1 MALLSSRTVALVR
14 SRVSE
19 MLTDTCTL
27 QRRIAAVGTMGEP
40 KQQYVDVS
48 VDVACRVIRAG
59 RTETTGTTQTV
70 GGAVGLKE
78 TFRLICPVG
87 TPFLTHDRVVMSDG
101 SVYQVV
107 SVTAKLTDSADAQAI
122 IERVL

>member
-14 SRVSE
+14 ARVSE

-48 VDVACRVIRAG
+48 VDVACRVIRAKPP
-59 RTETTGTTQTV
+59 TTNTAQPI

-78 TFRLICPVG
+78 TYRLICPVG
-87 TPFLTHDRVVMSDG
+87 TPFLTHDRVVMSDD
-101 SVYQVV
+101 SVYQIM
-107 SVTAKLTDSADAQAI
+107 SVEDKLTDQAFVGAI